1 MESSDFEK
9 ADWNKQY
16 GFPYDSKCIKKA
28 FSTGKFDVVIPR
40 PSEIEITR

>member
-1 MESSDFEK
+1 MESSGFEK

-16 GFPYDSKCIKKA
+16 GFPCDSKFIKKV
-28 FSTGKFDVVIPR
+28 FSTGKFDVVIPQ